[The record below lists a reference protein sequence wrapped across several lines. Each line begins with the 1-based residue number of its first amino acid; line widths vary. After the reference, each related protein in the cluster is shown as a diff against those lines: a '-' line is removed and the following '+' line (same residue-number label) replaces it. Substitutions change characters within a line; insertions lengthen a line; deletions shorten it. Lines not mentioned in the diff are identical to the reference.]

1 MLEISEAKINTK
13 LPLNVTISVYC
24 NFDILALI
32 FKTIPEQPKELTKV
46 RTKFCISLLRFFWGI
61 RAVSLQKWSSYWVII

>member
-1 MLEISEAKINTK
+1 MLEISDAKFNTK
-13 LPLNVTISVYC
+13 LNLNVNISVYC
-24 NFDILALI
+24 NFDILAII
-32 FKTIPEQPKELTKV
+32 FKFIPEQTKEVTEV